1 MVIDC
6 FSFMIIDNCNFPDNL
21 LYDPDSFVWVDVSNE
36 NCIKIGIIPI
46 LSSISGKLKSIKLKK
61 GGTNIEKGKSLG
73 SIESPK
79 YFGIVRS
86 PLNGTIKEINESILS
101 NPKQVNDS
109 PYEFGWL
116 STIVPSNLDKDLNGL
131 KKIGECYI
139 QFKSLIDEF
148 HVRCFK
154 AYPDYEMYELGTEC
168 AATLTKL
175 DELLTKIDIGE
186 IVYLASDDITA
197 DLELTRWS
205 KERSQS
211 ILEIR
216 KEGLIF
222 HFLVRKEK
230 NN

>member
-1 MVIDC
+1 
-6 FSFMIIDNCNFPDNL
+6 MIIDNCNFPDNL
-21 LYDPDSFVWVDVSNE
+21 LYDPDNFVWVDVSNE
-36 NCIKIGIIPI
+36 NSIKIGVIPI
-46 LSSISGKLKSIKLKK
+46 LSSISGKLQSVKLKK
-61 GGTNIEKGKSLG
+61 EGTYIEKGKSLG
-73 SIESPK
+73 SLESPK

-86 PLNGTIKEINESILS
+86 PLNGKIKEINESILPK
-101 NPKQVNDS
+101 PKQVNDS
-109 PYEFGWL
+109 PYELGWL
-116 STIVPSNLDKDLNGL
+116 STIVPSNFDKDLKGL

-175 DELLTKIDIGE
+175 DELLTKIDTGA

-205 KERSQS
+205 NERSQS

>member
-1 MVIDC
+1 MVIER
-6 FSFMIIDNCNFPDNL
+6 FRFMIIDNCNFPDNL
-21 LYDPDSFVWVDVSNE
+21 LYDPDSFVWIDVSNE

-46 LSSISGKLKSIKLKK
+46 LSFISGKLKSIKLKK

-86 PLNGTIKEINESILS
+86 PINGKIKEINESILS
-101 NPKQVNDS
+101 KPKQVNDS
-109 PYEFGWL
+109 PYELGWL
-116 STIVPSNLDKDLNGL
+116 STIVPSHLDNGL
-131 KKIGECYI
+131 KKINECHI

-154 AYPDYEMYELGTEC
+154 AFPDHEMYELGTEC

-205 KERSQS
+205 KENSQS

-216 KEGLIF
+216 KEGPIF

>member
-1 MVIDC
+1 
-6 FSFMIIDNCNFPDNL
+6 MIIDNCNFPDNL
-21 LYDPDSFVWVDVSNE
+21 LYDPDNFVWVDVSNE
-36 NCIKIGIIPI
+36 NSIKIGVIPI
-46 LSSISGKLKSIKLKK
+46 LSSISGKLQSIKLKK
-61 GGTNIEKGKSLG
+61 EGTYIEKGKSLG
-73 SIESPK
+73 SLESPK

-86 PLNGTIKEINESILS
+86 PLNGKIKEINESILS
-101 NPKQVNDS
+101 KPKQVNDS
-109 PYEFGWL
+109 PYELGWL
-116 STIVPSNLDKDLNGL
+116 STIVPSNFDKDLKGL
-131 KKIGECYI
+131 KKIGECYF

-148 HVRCFK
+148 HVRCFN

-175 DELLTKIDIGE
+175 DELLTKIDIGA

>member
-1 MVIDC
+1 
-6 FSFMIIDNCNFPDNL
+6 MIIDNCNFPDNL
-21 LYDPDSFVWVDVSNE
+21 LYDPDNFVWVDVSNE
-36 NCIKIGIIPI
+36 NSIKIGVIPI
-46 LSSISGKLKSIKLKK
+46 LSSISGKLQSIKLKK
-61 GGTNIEKGKSLG
+61 EGTYIEKGKSLG
-73 SIESPK
+73 SLESPK

-86 PLNGTIKEINESILS
+86 PLNGKIKEINESILS
-101 NPKQVNDS
+101 KPKQVNDS
-109 PYEFGWL
+109 PYELGWL
-116 STIVPSNLDKDLNGL
+116 STIVPSNFDKDLKGL

-139 QFKSLIDEF
+139 QLKSLIDEF

-175 DELLTKIDIGE
+175 DELLTKIDIGA

>member
-1 MVIDC
+1 
-6 FSFMIIDNCNFPDNL
+6 MIIENCNFPDNL
-21 LYDPDSFVWVDVSNE
+21 LYDPDNFVWVDVSNE
-36 NCIKIGIIPI
+36 NFIKIGVIPI
-46 LSSISGKLKSIKLKK
+46 LSSISGKLQSIKLKK
-61 GGTNIEKGKSLG
+61 EGTYIEKGKSLG
-73 SIESPK
+73 SLESPK

-86 PLNGTIKEINESILS
+86 PLNGKIKEINESILS
-101 NPKQVNDS
+101 KPKQVNDS
-109 PYEFGWL
+109 PYELGWL
-116 STIVPSNLDKDLNGL
+116 STIVPSNFDNDLRGL

-175 DELLTKIDIGE
+175 DELLTKIDIGA

>member
-1 MVIDC
+1 
-6 FSFMIIDNCNFPDNL
+6 MIIDNCNFPDNL
-21 LYDPDSFVWVDVSNE
+21 LYDPDNFVWVDVSNE
-36 NCIKIGIIPI
+36 NSIKIGVIPI
-46 LSSISGKLKSIKLKK
+46 LSSISGKLQSIKLKK
-61 GGTNIEKGKSLG
+61 EGTYIEKGKSLG
-73 SIESPK
+73 SLESPK

-86 PLNGTIKEINESILS
+86 PLNGKIKGINESILS
-101 NPKQVNDS
+101 KPKQVNDS
-109 PYEFGWL
+109 PYELGWL
-116 STIVPSNLDKDLNGL
+116 STIVPSNFDKDLKGL

-175 DELLTKIDIGE
+175 DELLSKIDIGA

>member
-1 MVIDC
+1 MEC
-6 FSFMIIDNCNFPDNL
+6 FRFMIIDNCNFPDNL

-36 NCIKIGIIPI
+36 NSIKIGIIPI
-46 LSSISGKLKSIKLKK
+46 LTSISGKLKSIKLKK

-79 YFGIVRS
+79 YFGIVQS
-86 PLNGTIKEINESILS
+86 PLTGKVKEINESILS
-101 NPKQVNDS
+101 KPKQVNDS
-109 PYEFGWL
+109 PYELGWL
-116 STIVPSNLDKDLNGL
+116 STIVPSNLDKDLNDL
-131 KKIGECYI
+131 KKIGGCYI

-197 DLELTRWS
+197 DLELMRWS
-205 KERSQS
+205 KENSQS
-211 ILEIR
+211 ILEMR

-222 HFLVRKEK
+222 HFLVKKER

>member
-1 MVIDC
+1 
-6 FSFMIIDNCNFPDNL
+6 MIIDNCNFPDNL
-21 LYDPDSFVWVDVSNE
+21 LYDPDNFVWVDVSNE
-36 NCIKIGIIPI
+36 NFIKIGVIPI
-46 LSSISGKLKSIKLKK
+46 LSSISGKLQSIKLKK
-61 GGTNIEKGKSLG
+61 EGTYIEKGKSLG
-73 SIESPK
+73 SLESPK

-86 PLNGTIKEINESILS
+86 PLNGKIKEINESILS
-101 NPKQVNDS
+101 KPKQVNDS
-109 PYEFGWL
+109 PYELGWL
-116 STIVPSNLDKDLNGL
+116 STIVPSNFDKDLKGL

-139 QFKSLIDEF
+139 QLKSLIDEF
-148 HVRCFK
+148 HVRCFN

-175 DELLTKIDIGE
+175 DELLTKIDIGA

>member
-1 MVIDC
+1 
-6 FSFMIIDNCNFPDNL
+6 MIIDNCIFPDNL
-21 LYDPDSFVWVDVSNE
+21 LYDPDNFVWVDVSNE
-36 NCIKIGIIPI
+36 NSIKIGIIPI
-46 LSSISGKLKSIKLKK
+46 LSSISGKLQSIKLKK
-61 GGTNIEKGKSLG
+61 EGTYIEKGKSLG
-73 SIESPK
+73 SLESPK
-79 YFGIVRS
+79 YFGIVQS
-86 PLNGTIKEINESILS
+86 PFNGKIKEINESILS
-101 NPKQVNDS
+101 KPKHVNDS

-116 STIVPSNLDKDLNGL
+116 STIVPSNFDKDLNGL

-154 AYPDYEMYELGTEC
+154 AYPDYEMYKLGTEC

-175 DELLTKIDIGE
+175 DELLTKINIGE

-197 DLELTRWS
+197 DLELMRWS

>member
-1 MVIDC
+1 MVVPY
-6 FSFMIIDNCNFPDNL
+6 FRFMIIDNCNFPDNL
-21 LYDPDSFVWVDVSNE
+21 LYDPDNFVWVDVSNE
-36 NCIKIGIIPI
+36 NSLKIGIIPI
-46 LSSISGKLKSIKLKK
+46 LSSIAGKLHSIKLKK
-61 GGTNIEKGKSLG
+61 KGTNIEKGKSLG
-73 SIESPK
+73 SLESLK

-86 PLNGTIKEINESILS
+86 PLNGKIKEINESILS
-101 NPKQVNDS
+101 KPKQVNDS

-116 STIVPSNLDKDLNGL
+116 STIVPSNFNKDLNGL
-131 KKIGECYI
+131 KKIGECHI

-154 AYPDYEMYELGTEC
+154 AFPDYEMYELGTEC

-175 DELLTKIDIGE
+175 DELLTKIDIGK

-197 DLELTRWS
+197 DLELTRWAQ
-205 KERSQS
+205 ERSQS

-216 KEGLIF
+216 KEGLMF

>member
-1 MVIDC
+1 MK
-6 FSFMIIDNCNFPDNL
+6 IDNCNFPDNL
-21 LYDPDSFVWVDVSNE
+21 LYDPDNFVWIDISNE
-36 NCIKIGIIPI
+36 NSIKIGIIPI
-46 LSSISGKLKSIKLKK
+46 LSSISGKLQSIKLKK
-61 GGTNIEKGKSLG
+61 EGTYIEKGKSLG
-73 SIESPK
+73 SLESPK

-86 PLNGTIKEINESILS
+86 PLTGKIKEINESILFK
-101 NPKQVNDS
+101 PKQVNDS

-116 STIVPSNLDKDLNGL
+116 STIVPSNFEKDLNGL

-154 AYPDYEMYELGTEC
+154 AYPDYELYELGTEC

-197 DLELTRWS
+197 DLELSRWS

-216 KEGLIF
+216 KEALIF
-222 HFLVRKEK
+222 HILVRKEK

>member
-1 MVIDC
+1 
-6 FSFMIIDNCNFPDNL
+6 MIIDNCNFPDNL
-21 LYDPDSFVWVDVSNE
+21 LYDPDSFVWADVSNE
-36 NCIKIGIIPI
+36 NSIKIGIIPI
-46 LSSISGKLKSIKLKK
+46 LTSISGKLKSIKLKK
-61 GGTNIEKGKSLG
+61 GGTNIERGKSLG

-86 PLNGTIKEINESILS
+86 PLTGKVKEINESILS
-101 NPKQVNDS
+101 KPKQVNDS
-109 PYEFGWL
+109 PYELGWL
-116 STIVPSNLDKDLNGL
+116 STIVPSNLDIDLKDL
-131 KKIGECYI
+131 KKIGGCSI

-148 HVRCFK
+148 HVHCFK

-168 AATLTKL
+168 AVTLTKL

-197 DLELTRWS
+197 DLELMRWS

-211 ILEIR
+211 ILEMR

-222 HFLVRKEK
+222 HFLVKKER

>member
-1 MVIDC
+1 
-6 FSFMIIDNCNFPDNL
+6 
-21 LYDPDSFVWVDVSNE
+21 
-36 NCIKIGIIPI
+36 
-46 LSSISGKLKSIKLKK
+46 LKPKK
-61 GGTNIEKGKSLG
+61 
-73 SIESPK
+73 
-79 YFGIVRS
+79 
-86 PLNGTIKEINESILS
+86 
-101 NPKQVNDS
+101 VNDS

-116 STIVPSNLDKDLNGL
+116 STIVPSNLDKDLTSL
-131 KKIGECYI
+131 KKTGECYI
-139 QFKSLIDEF
+139 KFKSLIDEF

-205 KERSQS
+205 IERSQS
-211 ILEIR
+211 ILDIR
-216 KEGLIF
+216 KEGPIF

>member
-1 MVIDC
+1 
-6 FSFMIIDNCNFPDNL
+6 MIIDNCNFPDNL
-21 LYDPDSFVWVDVSNE
+21 LYDPDNFVWVDVSNE
-36 NCIKIGIIPI
+36 NSIKIGVIPI
-46 LSSISGKLKSIKLKK
+46 LSSISGKLQSIKLKK
-61 GGTNIEKGKSLG
+61 EGTYIEKGKSLG
-73 SIESPK
+73 SLESPK

-86 PLNGTIKEINESILS
+86 PLNGRIKEINESILS
-101 NPKQVNDS
+101 KPKQVNDS
-109 PYEFGWL
+109 PYELGWL
-116 STIVPSNLDKDLNGL
+116 STIVPSDFDKDLKGL

-175 DELLTKIDIGE
+175 DELLSKIDIGA

>member
-1 MVIDC
+1 
-6 FSFMIIDNCNFPDNL
+6 MIIDNCNFPDNL
-21 LYDPDSFVWVDVSNE
+21 LYDPDNFVWVDVSNE
-36 NCIKIGIIPI
+36 NSIKIGVLPI
-46 LSSISGKLKSIKLKK
+46 LSSISGKLYSIKLKK
-61 GGTNIEKGKSLG
+61 EGTYIEKGKSLG
-73 SIESPK
+73 SLESPK

-86 PLNGTIKEINESILS
+86 PLNGKIKEINESILS
-101 NPKQVNDS
+101 KPKQVNDS
-109 PYEFGWL
+109 PYELGWL
-116 STIVPSNLDKDLNGL
+116 STIVPSNFDKDLKGL

-175 DELLTKIDIGE
+175 DELLTRIDIGA

-216 KEGLIF
+216 KEGVIF

>member
-1 MVIDC
+1 
-6 FSFMIIDNCNFPDNL
+6 MIIDNCNFPDNL
-21 LYDPDSFVWVDVSNE
+21 LYDPDNFVWVDVSNE
-36 NCIKIGIIPI
+36 NSIKIGVIPI
-46 LSSISGKLKSIKLKK
+46 LSSISGKLQSIKLKK
-61 GGTNIEKGKSLG
+61 EGTYIEKGKSLG
-73 SIESPK
+73 SLESPK

-86 PLNGTIKEINESILS
+86 PLNGKIKEINESILS
-101 NPKQVNDS
+101 KPKQVNDS
-109 PYEFGWL
+109 PYELGWL
-116 STIVPSNLDKDLNGL
+116 STIVPSNFDKDLKGL

-175 DELLTKIDIGE
+175 DELLTKIDIGA

>member
-1 MVIDC
+1 MAIEC

-21 LYDPDSFVWVDVSNE
+21 LYDTDNFVWVDVSDE

-46 LSSISGKLKSIKLKK
+46 LSFISGKLKAVKLKTR
-61 GGTNIEKGKSLG
+61 GTNIEKGKSLG

-86 PLNGTIKEINESILS
+86 PINGKIKEINESILS
-101 NPKQVNDS
+101 KPKQVNDS

-116 STIVPSNLDKDLNGL
+116 STIVPSNLYEDLNGL
-131 KKIGECYI
+131 QNIGECYTK
-139 QFKSLIDEF
+139 FKSLIDDF

-154 AYPDYEMYELGTEC
+154 AYPDHEMYELGTEC

-175 DELLTKIDIGE
+175 DELLTKINIGE

-197 DLELTRWS
+197 DLELIRWS
-205 KERSQS
+205 TERSQS

-216 KEGLIF
+216 KEGPIF

>member
-1 MVIDC
+1 MEC
-6 FSFMIIDNCNFPDNL
+6 FKFMIIDNCNFPDNL
-21 LYDPDSFVWVDVSNE
+21 LYDPDSFVWADVSNE
-36 NCIKIGIIPI
+36 NYIKIGIIPI
-46 LSSISGKLKSIKLKK
+46 LTSISGKLISIKLKK
-61 GGTNIEKGKSLG
+61 EGTNIERGKSLG

-86 PLNGTIKEINESILS
+86 PLTGKVREINESILS
-101 NPKQVNDS
+101 KPKQVNDS
-109 PYEFGWL
+109 PYELGWL
-116 STIVPSNLDKDLNGL
+116 STIVPSHLDKDLNYL
-131 KKIGECYI
+131 KKIGGCYT

-175 DELLTKIDIGE
+175 DELLTKIEIGE

-211 ILEIR
+211 ILEMR

-222 HFLVRKEK
+222 HFLVKKER

>member
-1 MVIDC
+1 
-6 FSFMIIDNCNFPDNL
+6 MIIDNCNFPDNL
-21 LYDPDSFVWVDVSNE
+21 LYDPDNFVWVDVSNE
-36 NCIKIGIIPI
+36 NFIKIGVIPI
-46 LSSISGKLKSIKLKK
+46 LSSISGKLQSIKLKK
-61 GGTNIEKGKSLG
+61 EGTYIEKGKSLG
-73 SIESPK
+73 SLESPK

-86 PLNGTIKEINESILS
+86 PLNGKIKEINESILS
-101 NPKQVNDS
+101 KPKQVNDS
-109 PYEFGWL
+109 PYELGWL
-116 STIVPSNLDKDLNGL
+116 STIVPSNFDNDLRGL

-175 DELLTKIDIGE
+175 DELLTKIDIGA

>member
-1 MVIDC
+1 
-6 FSFMIIDNCNFPDNL
+6 L
-21 LYDPDSFVWVDVSNE
+21 R
-36 NCIKIGIIPI
+36 K
-46 LSSISGKLKSIKLKK
+46 
-61 GGTNIEKGKSLG
+61 
-73 SIESPK
+73 
-79 YFGIVRS
+79 
-86 PLNGTIKEINESILS
+86 IKEINESILS
-101 NPKQVNDS
+101 KPKQVNDS
-109 PYEFGWL
+109 PYELGWL
-116 STIVPSNLDKDLNGL
+116 STIAPSNLDKDLNGL

-139 QFKSLIDEF
+139 KFKSLIDEF

-154 AYPDYEMYELGTEC
+154 AYPDHEMYELGTEC

-205 KERSQS
+205 KENSQS

-216 KEGLIF
+216 KEGPIF

>member
-1 MVIDC
+1 MEC
-6 FSFMIIDNCNFPDNL
+6 LRFMIINNCDFPDNL
-21 LYDPDSFVWVDVSNE
+21 LYDPDSFVWTDVSNE

-46 LSSISGKLKSIKLKK
+46 LTSISGKLKSVKLKK

-101 NPKQVNDS
+101 KPKQVNDS

-131 KKIGECYI
+131 KKIGDCYI

-211 ILEIR
+211 ILETR

>member
-1 MVIDC
+1 
-6 FSFMIIDNCNFPDNL
+6 MIIDNCNFPDNL
-21 LYDPDSFVWVDVSNE
+21 LYDPDNFVWVDVSNE
-36 NCIKIGIIPI
+36 NSIKIGVIPI
-46 LSSISGKLKSIKLKK
+46 LSSISGKLQSIKLKK
-61 GGTNIEKGKSLG
+61 EGTYIEKGKSLG
-73 SIESPK
+73 SLESPK

-86 PLNGTIKEINESILS
+86 PLNGKIREINESILS
-101 NPKQVNDS
+101 KPKQVNDS
-109 PYEFGWL
+109 PYELGWL
-116 STIVPSNLDKDLNGL
+116 TTIVPTNFDKDLKGL

-148 HVRCFK
+148 HVRCFN

-175 DELLTKIDIGE
+175 DELLTKIDIGA